1 MTGSIRR
8 LETRAIA
15 SSGILPP
22 SMASGF
28 LVLADAR
35 CFAACHGV
43 YDAVL
48 RSVLTALRPADPLR
62 AWLAT
67 QLPGGG
73 DVDLGYAFVRVRD
86 SRHVERHLDL
96 RWFEAAIQARFEDAA
111 MVADPVEGPY
121 APRDD
126 VAGALDRLR
135 EMIRR
140 CRAGEP
146 PLELSNWN
154 VVAPRPDPETAPDWP
169 LPCPPSGGRDGG
181 SP

>member
-15 SSGILPP
+15 RSGILPP

-48 RSVLTALRPADPLR
+48 RSTLHALPLADPLR

-67 QLPGGG
+67 QVPGGG
-73 DVDLGYAFVRVRD
+73 DVDLDYAFVRVRD
-86 SRHVERHLDL
+86 GRHVERHLDL
-96 RWFEAAIQARFEDAA
+96 RWFDAATTARFEDAA
-111 MVADPVEGPY
+111 MVAEPVEGPY
-121 APRDD
+121 APRAD
-126 VAGALDRLR
+126 VAVALDRLR

-154 VVAPRPDPETAPDWP
+154 VVAPLPDPETAPDWP
-169 LPCPPSGGRDGG
+169 PPGPPSGGRDGG